1 MVTFKPRIFIGSA
14 GGAKDIVHA
23 LHEVLSVK
31 AAPIAWYHDD
41 TIAASKTVIER
52 LDKIA
57 HSEVDGAVLVL
68 TVDDL
73 RKRDGSQS
81 WTPRDNVIFEL
92 GLFIGSVGRDR
103 TFGLLCSHCAKKLT
117 LPSDLFGVTW
127 VEYQDPRCNG
137 ASPTGDTVAYLNQLA
152 TAVRPAADRIL
163 KGLEAAKVSPVRAPG
178 LPDLVKAYPM
188 RGSVP
193 RHTWNEVLQ
202 NASQHVWLYG
212 MAEHGYADDDEV
224 PELLTSAARR
234 GCEIRVLLLDP
245 EHSGTLMVDREEGNP
260 SGTIAPRIRAAL
272 ARFQVMAEACGGN
285 MRVHVYDGPPTVSI
299 VRGDDRILVTPYVR
313 YISGD
318 NTPTF
323 ELESAESNGMF
334 VRYARHFR
342 KVWDESRP
350 WKG

>member
-1 MVTFKPRIFIGSA
+1 MAFKPRIFIGSA

-23 LHEVLSVK
+23 LKEVLSAS
-31 AAPIAWYHDD
+31 AAPIAWYDD
-41 TIAASKTVIER
+41 AFAASKTVIER
-52 LDKIA
+52 LDEIA
-57 HSEVDGAVLVL
+57 HSEIDGAVLVL

-73 RKRDGSQS
+73 RERDGSKS
-81 WTPRDNVIFEL
+81 WTPRDNVVFEL
-92 GLFIGSVGRDR
+92 GLFIGALGRDR
-103 TFGLLCSHCAKKLT
+103 TFGLLCSHCSKNLA

-127 VEYQDPRCNG
+127 VGYHDPRCNG
-137 ASPTGDTVAYLNQLA
+137 ASASGDAVAYLKQLA
-152 TAVRPAADRIL
+152 TAVRPAADQIM
-163 KGLEAAKVSPVRAPG
+163 KDLEAAQIAPVRTPG
-178 LPDLVKAYPM
+178 LPDLVKAYPI
-188 RGSVP
+188 RGRVP
-193 RHTWNEVLQ
+193 PHTWNEVLEG
-202 NASQHVWLYG
+202 ASRHVWLYG

-224 PELLTSAARR
+224 PELLASAASR

-245 EHSGTLMVDREEGNP
+245 EHSGTLSVDREEGNP

-272 ARFQVMAEACGGN
+272 ARFQSMAEACGGR
-285 MRVHVYDGPPTVSI
+285 MKIHVYDGPPTVSI
-299 VRGDDRILVTPYVR
+299 VRGDDRILITPYVR

-323 ELESAESNGMF
+323 ELENAESNGMF